1 MRSSRLQRVLSA
13 PVLLL
18 AFSFF
23 AFMLPELQGIDQAR
37 ATLLARSQDAEPN
50 EETLAAI
57 SAELGLDDPL
67 PVRYGRYLTG
77 VVQGDFGDSN
87 VSRTPVWP
95 QVWRAT
101 IVSATVVALAIGS
114 SVIIASVLGVVAAA
128 NQNRWPDRLITGVSR
143 VLVAVPVH
151 VLTPILVYVAALRLD
166 LVPTSGWGEPE
177 HLVLPVLALALSP
190 IALFSQIVRSEM
202 LDTLE
207 QPYIRTALAKGLRWR
222 RVVWVHAARVSL
234 VGVLT
239 LGSLFIAGLLG
250 GAVIA
255 EVILGVPGL
264 GRLLHTSVV
273 TADVPMFQGGLL
285 VAVAVGITIGL
296 LGDGLS
302 ALLSPPER
310 EG

>member
-1 MRSSRLQRVLSA
+1 MRSSRLQRLLST
-13 PVLLL
+13 PLVLL

-23 AFMLPELQGIDQAR
+23 AFLLPEMQGVDQAR
-37 ATLLARSQDAEPN
+37 ATLLARSQDAEPDAD
-50 EETLAAI
+50 TLAAI

-67 PVRYGRYLTG
+67 LVRYRHYLGG
-77 VVQGDFGDSN
+77 VLTGDFGESN
-87 VSRTPVWP
+87 VSRSPVFP

-101 IVSATVVALAIGS
+101 VVSGTVVGLAIALA
-114 SVIIASVLGVVAAA
+114 VVVASILGVVAAA
-128 NQNRWPDRLITGVSR
+128 NENRWPDRLITAVAR

-151 VLTPILVYVAALRLD
+151 VLTPILVFVAALRLD
-166 LVPTSGWGEPE
+166 LVPTSGWGRPE
-177 HLVLPVLALALSP
+177 HLVLPVLALAVGP
-190 IALFSQIVRSEM
+190 IALFSQVVRSEM

-207 QPYIRTALAKGLRWR
+207 QPYVRTALAKGLRWR

-239 LGSLFIAGLLG
+239 LGSLFITGLLG

-264 GRLLHTSVV
+264 GRLLHTAVT

-285 VAVAVGITIGL
+285 MAVAAGIAIGL
-296 LGDGLS
+296 VADGLS
-302 ALLSPPER
+302 SFLSPPER
-310 EG
+310 DR

>member
-1 MRSSRLQRVLSA
+1 MRSSRLQRLLSA
-13 PVLLL
+13 PLLLL

-23 AFMLPELQGIDQAR
+23 AFMLPELQGVNQAR
-37 ATLLARSQDAEPN
+37 ATLLARSEFAEPD

-67 PVRYGRYLTG
+67 HVRYGRYLSDIVT
-77 VVQGDFGDSN
+77 GDFGESN
-87 VSRTPVWP
+87 ISRRPVWP

-101 IVSATVVALAIGS
+101 IVSGTVVALAIGS
-114 SVIIASVLGVVAAA
+114 AVVIASILGVVAAA
-128 NQNRWPDRLITGVSR
+128 NENRWPDRLITGTSR
-143 VLVAVPVH
+143 VLVAIPVH
-151 VLTPILVYVAALRLD
+151 VLTPILVYGLALRLD
-166 LVPTSGWGEPE
+166 LVPTSGWGTAE
-177 HLVLPVLALALSP
+177 HLVLPVVALAIGP

-222 RVVWVHAARVSL
+222 RVVWLHAARVSL

-264 GRLLHTSVV
+264 GRLLHTALV
-273 TADVPMFQGGLL
+273 TADVPLFQGGLL
-285 VAVAVGITIGL
+285 VAVAVGITVGL
-296 LGDGLS
+296 IGDGLS

-310 EG
+310 ES

>member
-1 MRSSRLQRVLSA
+1 MRSSRLQRLISA
-13 PVLLL
+13 PFLLL

-23 AFMLPELQGIDQAR
+23 AFMLPELQGVDQAR
-37 ATLLARSQDAEPN
+37 ATLLARSEEATPD

-67 PVRYGRYLTG
+67 HVRYWRYITD
-77 VVQGDFGDSN
+77 VATGDFGDSN
-87 VSRTPVWP
+87 VSRTPVLP
-95 QVWRAT
+95 QVLRAT
-101 IVSATVVALAIGS
+101 LVSAAVVGLAIGS
-114 SVIIASVLGVVAAA
+114 AVVIASVLGIVAAA
-128 NQNRWPDRLITGVSR
+128 NENRWPDKLITGVAR
-143 VLVAVPVH
+143 VLVAIPVH
-151 VLTPILVYVAALRLD
+151 VLTPILVYGVALRLG
-166 LVPTSGWGEPE
+166 LVPTSGWGGPE
-177 HLVLPVLALALSP
+177 HLILPVVALAVSP

-207 QPYIRTALAKGLRWR
+207 QPFIRTALAKGLRWR

-239 LGSLFIAGLLG
+239 LGSLFVAGLLG

-264 GRLLHTSVV
+264 GRLLHTAVT

-285 VAVAVGITIGL
+285 VAVAIGITVGL
-296 LGDGLS
+296 LSDGLS

-310 EG
+310 DA

>member
-13 PVLLL
+13 PVVLL

-37 ATLLARSQDAEPN
+37 ATLLARSQDAEPT

-57 SAELGLDDPL
+57 SAELGLDDPIHL
-67 PVRYGRYLTG
+67 RYWDYLTD
-77 VVQGDFGDSN
+77 VVTGDFGDSN

-101 IVSATVVALAIGS
+101 LVSGTVVALAIGS
-114 SVIIASVLGVVAAA
+114 AVVIASILGVVAAA
-128 NQNRWPDRLITGVSR
+128 HQNRWPDRIITGVSR
-143 VLVAVPVH
+143 VLVAIPIH
-151 VLTPILVYVAALRLD
+151 VLTPLLVYVAALRLD
-166 LVPTSGWGEPE
+166 LVPTSGWGGPE

-190 IALFSQIVRSEM
+190 IALFSQVVRSEM

-222 RVVWVHAARVSL
+222 RVVWLHAARVSL

-239 LGSLFIAGLLG
+239 LGSLFIAGMLG

-264 GRLLHTSVV
+264 GRLLHTAV
-273 TADVPMFQGGLL
+273 TTSDVPMFQGGLL
-285 VAVAVGITIGL
+285 VAVMIGITIGL

-302 ALLSPPER
+302 ALLSPTER